1 MVWKAVTD
9 FLTDPAEIR
18 AIIQERQRD
27 LGEGGAKTQME
38 AAQARLNDVE
48 VERGRVLLQHQH
60 GHINDSELDL
70 KMRAIN
76 ERMES
81 HVDEV
86 RRLSIDGD
94 ESAEIL
100 RGLDDFIASAQHITE
115 RIGTMDEGERADL
128 VKLLVDRVTVHEDR
142 YQITMALEGA
152 GGISNAS
159 PS

>member
-1 MVWKAVTD
+1 
-9 FLTDPAEIR
+9 
-18 AIIQERQRD
+18 
-27 LGEGGAKTQME
+27 ME
-38 AAQARLNDVE
+38 AAQAKLNDVG

-60 GHINDSELDL
+60 GHIDDGELDL

-115 RIGTMDEGERADL
+115 RIGTMDEGERAEL

-142 YQITMALEGA
+142 YQITMALERA
-152 GGISNAS
+152 GG
-159 PS
+159 